1 MKKDSKLSERRPLN
15 LPGVE
20 NRLVDYPNLQ
30 FVREGIDFGF
40 FTEAWKA
47 IKKLFHKQQGAL

>member
-1 MKKDSKLSERRPLN
+1 MKKGSKLSERRPLN

-47 IKKLFHKQQGAL
+47 IKKLFHKQ